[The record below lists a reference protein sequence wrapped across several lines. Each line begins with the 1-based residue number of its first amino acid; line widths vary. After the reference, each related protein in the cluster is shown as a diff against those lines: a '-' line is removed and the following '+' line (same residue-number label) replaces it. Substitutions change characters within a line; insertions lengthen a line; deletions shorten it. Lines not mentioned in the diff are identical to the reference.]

1 MDLKSILQKITELNE
16 AKEET
21 THKGGTVTR
30 KDGVTVH
37 KGKYGTEYQ
46 GDDDEDGEKKAEPS
60 AEKRGRGR
68 PKKAGGEADTSAKY
82 QNSASL
88 QSLVIG
94 NVPKKS
100 KELEKLPKT
109 KHKLKD
115 WFEMLDKEMIAEAEQ
130 VQIVPAKQNTQV
142 IKQGEKTLGTI
153 ENPTL
158 AATVKQ
164 AIGKGEMSLAGDE
177 LGEEA
182 MNEKWDTETKVAP
195 SEKGKY
201 EGKSKAEL
209 LKAYNALKKSGPH
222 KKGSKEF
229 GKMRELAFAIRAKSG
244 WGKVDE
250 VEQPTI
256 DNQTAMGAGL
266 GAGRSQTTLESK
278 KAVKKDDKAEKAGK
292 KVTKDIEYD
301 EKVKDKIHGKKR
313 HAEDEKAEKAG
324 KKVAK
329 DIEYDEKKKLKEAM
343 TPGQIQEL
351 VSELSEIRAVAK
363 QVQTGGQFPKGF
375 ANKLEAV
382 LHPVMQHLTSHTL
395 KEGKVKELSMDMDE
409 LSDAEF
415 KKKHGCSK
423 AEMKKKLSE
432 KPTDKKEIKEGMD
445 HRLQAAR
452 LEGKAHGLKGH
463 AYHGKAFEDMEEARM
478 YHEGYKEGLDECY
491 GMMPVQGLV
500 VGEESESDIV
510 DDMAS
515 FGALGEA
522 DMEEGNAFTAALA
535 KTPKGG
541 KFTVGGKT
549 FTDRTDYDSKLDEFA
564 FESLD
569 KQLNALLEGKA
580 EVAEGMTVSISKGQ
594 QGMPD
599 TVSVSA
605 QDTEAEAL
613 LGLIK
618 QAGLGLFDKE
628 ESSDYGA
635 PKDAGMHGDIKVVD
649 DHDGMMAL
657 MKKMTGSDTG
667 SDYEEETDSTCEV
680 CHEAPCG
687 CESKEMV
694 DEVETE
700 DQMTYEVAEDNAPD
714 SDEAET
720 SADEEAEAKEDEAL
734 AMKSISEE
742 GAEASDTGDLGVQA
756 ADEEEEEQAALDE
769 SYANSN
775 DDTFEADIDFMTKV
789 ISGGLNKQKS
799 TGQTTIPV
807 IASQGTR
814 QETSMRENADSVQ
827 DWKAL
832 AGIK

>member
-82 QNSASL
+82 QNSAAL

-222 KKGSKEF
+222 KKGSKEY
-229 GKMRELAFAIRAKSG
+229 GKMRELAFAIRAKSD

-278 KAVKKDDKAEKAGK
+278 KAVKKDDKAEKSGK

-343 TPGQIQEL
+343 TSGQIQEL

-395 KEGKVKELSMDMDE
+395 KEGKVKELAMDMDD

-415 KKKHGCSK
+415 KKKYNCSK

-432 KPTDKKEIKEGMD
+432 KPTDKKEIKEGMN
-445 HRLQAAR
+445 HKLQAAR
-452 LEGKAHGLKGH
+452 LEGKSHGLKGH

-515 FGALGEA
+515 FGALGEM
-522 DMEEGNAFTAALA
+522 DKTAYMQYKA
-535 KTPKGG
+535 KTTPGD
-541 KFTVGGKT
+541 T
-549 FTDRTDYDSKLDEFA
+549 FKAFGQTMHDKDVLENDFA

-580 EVAEGMTVSISKGQ
+580 EVVEGMTVSISKGQ

-635 PKDAGMHGDIKVVD
+635 PKDAEMHGDIKVVD

-657 MKKMTGSDTG
+657 MKKMTGSD
-667 SDYEEETDSTCEV
+667 YEEETDSSCEV

-700 DQMTYEVAEDNAPD
+700 DQMAYEVAEDNAPD

-720 SADEEAEAKEDEAL
+720 TADEDAEAKEDQAL